1 MITLCKNVGI
11 LWRLD
16 DEFRHTPHHLVEFVG
31 DIFSASRSKGSHSSP
46 SQQIQESVTAARCRA
61 PPIRHW
67 QDDIKNGVG
76 CGRSRVFRD
85 LEAFP
90 RMGTPPSGVAAGNA
104 KKGKFRRVKMNS
116 KLLGRSVGRLGAI
129 GYWRILHGLSSF
141 VYM

>member
-1 MITLCKNVGI
+1 M
-11 LWRLD
+11 
-16 DEFRHTPHHLVEFVG
+16 EFWLG
-31 DIFSASRSKGSHSSP
+31 AIFSAARRSKVATPHRVNKYRNRL
-46 SQQIQESVTAARCRA
+46 QLQ
-61 PPIRHW
+61 
-67 QDDIKNGVG
+67 GVG
-76 CGRSRVFRD
+76 PHLTGLPVFRD